1 MKRVGVL
8 AVALGAIGMAA
19 GALGASV
26 PFSMPWEGIGAGFM
40 ALAFAVSVSTIVVGM
55 NVLRAGVDVAQD
67 REGGVARLAAT
78 FRSLALLSLA
88 IGVVVAIRAGRGG
101 AGRAVTAIGVAAVAA
116 AGATVAARALA
127 RRR

>member
-8 AVALGAIGMAA
+8 AVILGVLGMMA

-26 PFSMPWEGIGAGFM
+26 PFSMPWEDIGAGFM
-40 ALAFAVSVSTIVVGM
+40 ALAFVVSVSTIVVSM
-55 NVLRAGVDVAQD
+55 NVLRAGLDVARD
-67 REGGVARLAAT
+67 REGGAARLAGT

-101 AGRAVTAIGVAAVAA
+101 AGRAVTPIGVAVVAA
-116 AGATVAARALA
+116 AGAMVAARAT
-127 RRR
+127 RSGR